1 MKLASLNLGL
11 SVDNFQGQVAVV
23 TGAGRGIGRE
33 TARAFARL
41 GARVVIAE
49 LSEEGEETRRL
60 IAADGGEALFVRT
73 DVSNPAQ
80 VDELA
85 QRTRAAFGP
94 ADILVNN
101 AILCPASPVVDMEV
115 DLWDRVMAVN
125 LRGTF
130 LTCKAFLPDMLDCRQ
145 GVIINM
151 ISTEAMPLL
160 SAYMASKQGIAAFS
174 QSLAAEIGECG
185 VRVIAFAPGF
195 VDTPGLRA
203 VAEKLA
209 PHMGLSSEQFLK
221 LPLHPAYSEQA
232 MPPEHA
238 GAAAA
243 YLAAALA
250 DVYHGEQVTAYTVL
264 ERAGFIT
271 AAQPAVAAQPA
282 DAAQPE
288 DLAGGQV
295 VSPAGEMG
303 GDREAARQEALNRV
317 ERLREVIGETE
328 AEFGKLPVFVRPMAR
343 AGFKKKSGMSLQDWS
358 QALSRLG
365 AQLQPGRGATAGPG
379 FEYPQWRQS
388 LEKLGVYY
396 AETPAETARFTKD
409 EQVLGEVRRVAAE
422 RLALIRALIEALGAL
437 SGGEG

>member
-1 MKLASLNLGL
+1 M
-11 SVDNFQGQVAVV
+11 
-23 TGAGRGIGRE
+23 
-33 TARAFARL
+33 
-41 GARVVIAE
+41 VIAE
-49 LSEEGEETRRL
+49 ISDEGEETRRL
-60 IAADGGEALFVRT
+60 ITADGGEALFVRT
-73 DVSNPAQ
+73 DVSSPAQ

-85 QRTRAAFGP
+85 RRTRASFGP
-94 ADILVNN
+94 ADILVND
-101 AILCPASPVVDMEV
+101 AILCPASPVVDMDVE
-115 DLWDRVMAVN
+115 LWDRVMAVN

-130 LTCKAFLPDMLDCRQ
+130 LTCKAFLPDMLDRRQ

-203 VAEKLA
+203 VAESLA

-250 DVYHGEQVTAYTVL
+250 DEFHGEQVTGYEVL
-264 ERAGFIT
+264 ERAGFI
-271 AAQPAVAAQPA
+271 AVEQPAGAPQPA
-282 DAAQPE
+282 EAAPPE
-288 DLAGGQV
+288 GGLPGDQAA
-295 VSPAGEMG
+295 SPKSEMAS
-303 GDREAARQEALNRV
+303 DREAARLEAHSRV
-317 ERLREVIGETE
+317 ERLRGMIGETE

-358 QALSRLG
+358 RALSRLQ
-365 AQLQPGRGATAGPG
+365 AQLQGATSGPG
-379 FEYPQWRQS
+379 FAYSEWRES

-422 RLALIRALIEALGAL
+422 RLAVIRGLIEALGAL
-437 SGGEG
+437 SGGES